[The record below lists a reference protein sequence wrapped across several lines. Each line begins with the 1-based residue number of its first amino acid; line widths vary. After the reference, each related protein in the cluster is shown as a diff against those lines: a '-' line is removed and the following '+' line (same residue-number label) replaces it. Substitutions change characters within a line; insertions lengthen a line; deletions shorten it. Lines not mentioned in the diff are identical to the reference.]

1 MKSIYIASVAHIA
14 LAALS
19 EFAGEQDVVHEF
31 DKLPDAQ
38 KEGLVAGVNMLI
50 ADLNAGA
57 DARHNAW
64 MEKMLADGWKFSKKR
79 SDEAKT
85 HPRLVPFDQ
94 LLKKEIAKERL
105 LHAIVRAM
113 ESSDIPSVSVVS
125 APKPASTAGTVPIKY
140 IGKKDEHKDNLYGTG
155 LEWKAGQ
162 VHHVPPAAAAKM
174 LAHTDTYAQD
184 GVSVAGVAESNAPAK
199 DAAPQKLPVPL
210 PNLDGMTAQELV
222 NFAQQHYGEK
232 LSADIGEDS
241 MRSTILTLIQAR
253 GR

>member
-1 MKSIYIASVAHIA
+1 MKSICIASVAHIA

-38 KEGLVAGVNMLI
+38 KEGLIAGVNMLI
-50 ADLNAGA
+50 ADPNAGA

-79 SDEAKT
+79 DDAAKT
-85 HPRLVPFDQ
+85 HPRLVPFDR
-94 LLKKEIAKERL
+94 LPKKEVAKETL
-105 LHAIVRAM
+105 LHAIVRNMASG
-113 ESSDIPSVSVVS
+113 EQPSMVVTNT
-125 APKPASTAGTVPIKY
+125 APAAVGTVHVKY

-155 LEWKAGQ
+155 MEWNPGQ
-162 VHHVPPAAAAKM
+162 VHHIPAAIAAKM
-174 LAHTDTYAQD
+174 LAHTDTYAQE
-184 GVSVAGVAESNAPAK
+184 GAVVAGVAESKAPAK

-210 PNLDGMTAQELV
+210 PNLDGMSTQELV
-222 NFAQQHYGEK
+222 DFAQQHYGEHF
-232 LSADIGEDS
+232 SPEMPVET
-241 MRSTILTLIQAR
+241 MRSTVMSLIQSR

>member
-1 MKSIYIASVAHIA
+1 MKSIYIASVAHLA

-19 EFAGEQDVVHEF
+19 EFAGEQDGVHEF

-50 ADLNAGA
+50 ADPNAGA

-79 SDEAKT
+79 DDAAKT
-85 HPRLVPFDQ
+85 HPRLVPFDS
-94 LLKKEIAKERL
+94 LPKKEVAKETL
-105 LHAIVRAM
+105 LHAIVRTMASG
-113 ESSDIPSVSVVS
+113 EQPSAAVTKA
-125 APKPASTAGTVPIKY
+125 APAAAGTVPVKY
-140 IGKKDEHKDNLYGTG
+140 IGKKGEHKDNLYGTG
-155 LEWKAGQ
+155 LEWKPGQ
-162 VHHVPPAAAAKM
+162 VHHVPAAAAAKM

-184 GVSVAGVAESNAPAK
+184 GAAVAGVAENNAPAK
-199 DAAPQKLPVPL
+199 DATPQKLPVPL
-210 PNLDGMTAQELV
+210 PNLDGMTAQELAD
-222 NFAQQHYGEK
+222 FAQQHYGEK
-232 LSADIGEDS
+232 LSTDAGEDS

>member
-1 MKSIYIASVAHIA
+1 MKSIYIASVAHLA

-38 KEGLVAGVNMLI
+38 KEGLVAGVDMLI
-50 ADLNAGA
+50 ADPNAGS

-79 SDEAKT
+79 DDVAKT
-85 HPRLVPFDQ
+85 HPRLVPFDS
-94 LLKKEIAKERL
+94 LPKKEVAKETL
-105 LHAIVRAM
+105 LHAIVRTMASG
-113 ESSDIPSVSVVS
+113 EQPSAAVT
-125 APKPASTAGTVPIKY
+125 KTTPAAAGTVPVKY
-140 IGKKDEHKDNLYGTG
+140 IGKKDEHKDNLYGSG
-155 LEWKAGQ
+155 LEWKPGQ
-162 VHHVPPAAAAKM
+162 VHHVPAAAAAKM

-184 GVSVAGVAESNAPAK
+184 GVAVAGVAESNAPSK

-232 LSADIGEDS
+232 LPDDMSKPDMEAKVLS
-241 MRSTILTLIQAR
+241 LVQLH

>member
-38 KEGLVAGVNMLI
+38 KEGLIAGVNMLI
-50 ADLNAGA
+50 EDPNAGA

-64 MEKMLADGWKFSKKR
+64 MEKMLAEGWKFSKKR
-79 SDEAKT
+79 DDAAKT
-85 HPRLVPFDQ
+85 HPRLVPFDS
-94 LLKKEIAKERL
+94 LPKKEIAKETL
-105 LHAIVRAM
+105 LHAIVRNMASG
-113 ESSDIPSVSVVS
+113 EQPSVAATKT
-125 APKPASTAGTVPIKY
+125 APATAGTVPVKY

-155 LEWKAGQ
+155 LEWNPGQ
-162 VHHVPPAAAAKM
+162 VHHVPAAAAAKM

-184 GVSVAGVAESNAPAK
+184 GAAVAGVAESKAPAK
-199 DAAPQKLPVPL
+199 DAAAQKLPVPL
-210 PNLDGMTAQELV
+210 PNLDGMTTQELV

-232 LSADIGEDS
+232 LPDDMSEEN
-241 MRSTILTLIQAR
+241 MRAKVLGFIQAR

>member
-125 APKPASTAGTVPIKY
+125 APKPASAAGTVPIKY

-155 LEWKAGQ
+155 LEWKPGE
-162 VHHVPPAAAAKM
+162 VHKVLAAAAAKM
-174 LAHTDTYAQD
+174 LAHTDTYEQD
-184 GVSVAGVAESNAPAK
+184 GNAVAGGVAVVE
-199 DAAPQKLPVPL
+199 QKSDGQDDMQAPL
-210 PNLDGMTAQELV
+210 PQLSVMDKNELI
-222 NFAQQHYGEK
+222 NFAQQHYGEN
-232 LSADIGEDS
+232 LAPDMPEAD
-241 MRSTILTLIQAR
+241 MRSTVFSLVQAR
-253 GR
+253 GL